1 LCHQPHRLRTQ
12 FRKKSMM
19 DAVDPKLVEEVLQ
32 KFEEHMQFS
41 MLSVSD
47 VLKTFDKVPKTFN
60 CTALQLLFF
69 WHIFC
74 DPVSQ

>member
-1 LCHQPHRLRTQ
+1 
-12 FRKKSMM
+12 MM

-47 VLKTFDKVPKTFN
+47 VLKTFDKVPY
-60 CTALQLLFF
+60 LQPHSPPASVF
-69 WHIFC
+69 WHIIFC
-74 DPVSQ
+74 DSVSQ